1 MHDSSCDNPPTSGVC
16 PTESLPQQPDVFT
29 NVRDDVLGSGL
40 EGPLARLVAECTPPA
55 VQEPPADDA
64 RCGSDAGV
72 SSVSPM
78 GDDMS
83 EQTSEQS
90 YAGGQADCLAPRGRS
105 SAQADP
111 ELFVLSIAR
120 AMDFAM
126 PGLDPD
132 QDDVDTVRCRLARS
146 QSRLLPFLTVA
157 DICRLATVSYQHLLD
172 TRVGIDEPGHLDRLF
187 PEVQP
192 QHAAGWHSPNQ
203 RGRRREEDE
212 GQEDDEA
219 EDGSMK
225 RGEMQDK

>member
-1 MHDSSCDNPPTSGVC
+1 MPPVKRTVLLLEIAQMHKLILSCL
-16 PTESLPQQPDVFT
+16 SLA
-29 NVRDDVLGSGL
+29 L
-40 EGPLARLVAECTPPA
+40 
-55 VQEPPADDA
+55 
-64 RCGSDAGV
+64 
-72 SSVSPM
+72 
-78 GDDMS
+78 
-83 EQTSEQS
+83 
-90 YAGGQADCLAPRGRS
+90 
-105 SAQADP
+105 
-111 ELFVLSIAR
+111 R

-126 PGLDPD
+126 PGFDPD

-225 RGEMQDK
+225 RGNCRTNKPRLTSGLAL